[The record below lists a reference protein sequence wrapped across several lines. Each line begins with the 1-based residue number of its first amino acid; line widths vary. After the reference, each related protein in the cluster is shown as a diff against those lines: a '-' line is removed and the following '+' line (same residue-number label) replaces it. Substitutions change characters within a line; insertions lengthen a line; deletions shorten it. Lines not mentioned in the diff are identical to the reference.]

1 MKKKCELYVV
11 IAAVLW
17 GCIAVFHNLLRHEGF
32 SHIQIVTIRVTS
44 AAAVLTVYLLARAP
58 QMLRIRLRD
67 WWCFAGTGIAG
78 LLTFNWCYFVA
89 MEMTGRAVAAAL
101 LYTAPAFVL
110 LLSAVLFK
118 EPLTTRKISALA
130 LALTGSVLVSGFSGV
145 AHVIQR
151 AGLLPAVGAG
161 FSYALYSIFGKIALR
176 KGYCAETISEYTFL
190 FAAACAVPLSRI
202 WSISPPPNMLTTGI
216 GALGVGVICCVFPF
230 LLYTK
235 GLAGT
240 DAGKAA
246 VLAMAEP
253 AVATL
258 LGCVLYREVLGAGT
272 AVGIGL
278 IFCSLL
284 TLTCP
289 EKRRRGGLPCDHSGS
304 TK

>member
-17 GCIAVFHNLLRHEGF
+17 GCIAVFHDLLRHEGF

-44 AAAVLTVYLLARAP
+44 AAAVLTVYLLLRVP
-58 QMLRIRLRD
+58 RMFRIRLRD

-118 EPLTTRKISALA
+118 EPLTARKISALVLA
-130 LALTGSVLVSGFSGV
+130 LAGSVLVSGFSGGT
-145 AHVIQR
+145 HVIQR

-176 KGYCAETISEYTFL
+176 KGYCAETISECTFFVCGGRRRPAFPDL
-190 FAAACAVPLSRI
+190 ED
-202 WSISPPPNMLTTGI
+202 I
-216 GALGVGVICCVFPF
+216 GAAGRIGNRHRRVWRRRDLLRVSVFAV
-230 LLYTK
+230 YERSCRHGGGK
-235 GLAGT
+235 GCRAGY
-240 DAGKAA
+240 G
-246 VLAMAEP
+246 
-253 AVATL
+253 
-258 LGCVLYREVLGAGT
+258 GAGGGY
-272 AVGIGL
+272 AAGL
-278 IFCSLL
+278 RFV
-284 TLTCP
+284 
-289 EKRRRGGLPCDHSGS
+289 
-304 TK
+304 

>member
-17 GCIAVFHNLLRHEGF
+17 GCIAVFHDLLRHEGF

-44 AAAVLTVYLLARAP
+44 AAAVLTVYLLLRAP
-58 QMLRIRLRD
+58 RMLRIRLRD

-118 EPLTTRKISALA
+118 EPLTARKISALV
-130 LALTGSVLVSGFSGV
+130 LALVGSVLVSGFSGGT
-145 AHVIQR
+145 HVIQR

-190 FAAACAVPLSRI
+190 FAAAGAVPLSRI
-202 WSISPPPNMLTTGI
+202 WRISAPPDALATGI
-216 GALGVGVICCVFPF
+216 GAFGVGVICCVFPF

-240 DAGKAA
+240 EAGKAA

-258 LGCVLYREVLGAGT
+258 LGCVLYREVLDAGT

-284 TLTCP
+284 TLTGP
-289 EKRRRGGLPCDHSGS
+289 ERREKLPCDRSGG

>member
-17 GCIAVFHNLLRHEGF
+17 GCIAVFHDLLRHEGF

-44 AAAVLTVYLLARAP
+44 AAAVLTVYLLLRAP
-58 QMLRIRLRD
+58 GG
-67 WWCFAGTGIAG
+67 CFAGTGIAG

-118 EPLTTRKISALA
+118 EPLTARKISALVLA
-130 LALTGSVLVSGFSGV
+130 LAGSVLVSGFSGGTH
-145 AHVIQR
+145 AIQH

-190 FAAACAVPLSRI
+190 FAAAGAVPLSRI
-202 WSISPPPNMLTTGI
+202 WRISAPPDALATGI
-216 GALGVGVICCVFPF
+216 GAFGVGVICCVFPF

-240 DAGKAA
+240 EAGKAA

-258 LGCVLYREVLGAGT
+258 LGCVLYREVLDAGT

-284 TLTCP
+284 TLTGP
-289 EKRRRGGLPCDHSGS
+289 ERREKLPCDRSGG